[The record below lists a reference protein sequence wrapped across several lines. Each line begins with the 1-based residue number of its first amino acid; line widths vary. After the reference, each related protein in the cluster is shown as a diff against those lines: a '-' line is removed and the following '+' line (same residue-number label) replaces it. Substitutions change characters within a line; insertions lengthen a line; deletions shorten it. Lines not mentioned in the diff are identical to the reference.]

1 MANTL
6 DAGSFKEFWSRRM
19 QRRHERSDVFRAIAS
34 FEEQAQL
41 KQGDTV
47 NRPYRSSLTAQ
58 TYTRGSD
65 VTFQDLTNTNETL
78 SVNQSQIIPFYVDDL
93 DELQTNYR
101 NAAEYADDAAV
112 KLGNRIDGDVLG
124 EYDQAPSA
132 NQLDDGDIGGT
143 AGNGITFTTSNILKV
158 FAVAKK
164 LLARQNVFD
173 NLFAV
178 LSPDA
183 EQVLLEYLAGK
194 ESQLGDTTN
203 LNGNLGKFY
212 GFDLF
217 RSNSVGWSARLEMG
231 SAATADDT
239 ITINGVVLTAKASPS
254 AAGEFD
260 VEASASAQVTTLAT
274 SINAPTT
281 TVTNEF
287 VALSTANATASR
299 TQ

>member
-47 NRPYRSSLTAQ
+47 NRPYRSSLVAQ

-132 NQLDDGDIGGT
+132 NQLDYGD
-143 AGNGITFTTSNILKV
+143 
-158 FAVAKK
+158 
-164 LLARQNVFD
+164 
-173 NLFAV
+173 
-178 LSPDA
+178 
-183 EQVLLEYLAGK
+183 
-194 ESQLGDTTN
+194 
-203 LNGNLGKFY
+203 
-212 GFDLF
+212 
-217 RSNSVGWSARLEMG
+217 
-231 SAATADDT
+231 
-239 ITINGVVLTAKASPS
+239 
-254 AAGEFD
+254 
-260 VEASASAQVTTLAT
+260 
-274 SINAPTT
+274 
-281 TVTNEF
+281 
-287 VALSTANATASR
+287 
-299 TQ
+299 